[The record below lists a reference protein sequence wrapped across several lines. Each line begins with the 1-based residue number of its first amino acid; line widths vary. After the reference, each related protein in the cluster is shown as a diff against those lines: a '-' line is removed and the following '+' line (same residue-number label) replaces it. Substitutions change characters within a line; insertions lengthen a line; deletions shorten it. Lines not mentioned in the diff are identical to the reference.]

1 MLRKLS
7 DDENRDACNLNNL
20 SLFKSLCSNEAAEL
34 EHVKKCSHFKKN
46 QEVFTEGS
54 YPKGV
59 FGIKSGKIKVFSTG
73 ETGKEQIIRIAKEG
87 DVVGFRAM
95 FSEEP
100 YKLSAKT
107 LEETDICFIKIVDFM
122 EHLRN
127 EPTLLQAVL
136 KELSKES
143 GDRAA
148 FIKTM
153 AQKNVR
159 RRLSVILLV
168 LDDVYSNHLIN
179 LSREDL
185 ANFVGTST
193 ETIIRLLKEFKE
205 EKLVDIQGRIIHL
218 IDIEGLYCEASF

>member
-1 MLRKLS
+1 MLKKFS
-7 DDENRDACNLNNL
+7 DDGNRDACDLNNL
-20 SLFKSLCSNEAAEL
+20 SLFNSLCSNETAGL

-46 QEVFTEGS
+46 QEVFIEGS
-54 YPKGV
+54 FPKGV
-59 FGIKSGKIKVFSTG
+59 FGVKSGKIKVFSTG
-73 ETGKEQIIRIAKEG
+73 ESGKEQIIRIAKEG
-87 DVVGFRAM
+87 DVIGFRAM

-107 LEETDICFIKIVDFM
+107 LEETDICFIKIDDFM
-122 EHLRN
+122 DHLKN

-159 RRLSVILLV
+159 QRLSVILLV
-168 LDDVYSNHLIN
+168 LDGIYSDHLIN

-193 ETIIRLLKEFKE
+193 ETTIRLLKEFKE
-205 EKLVDIQGRIIHL
+205 EGLVDIQGRIIHL
-218 IDIEGLYCEASF
+218 IDIEALYSEANF